1 MSKGFLKFCK
11 LVSNLIKSQKR
22 VKYKKDSGVP
32 VEIQVP
38 KAIKLKSQQR
48 RKRKAENVSV
58 YVLSKELRLD

>member
-22 VKYKKDSGVP
+22 VKYKKDSGLP
-32 VEIQVP
+32 VEIQVL
-38 KAIKLKSQQR
+38 KTIKLKSQQR